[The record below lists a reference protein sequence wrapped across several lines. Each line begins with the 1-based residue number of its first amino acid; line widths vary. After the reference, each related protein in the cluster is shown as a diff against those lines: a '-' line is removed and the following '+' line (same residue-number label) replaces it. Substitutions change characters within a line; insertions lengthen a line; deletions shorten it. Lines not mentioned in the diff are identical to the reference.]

1 MTPFYVLLFNVYA
14 PIKAFHIKTIKHTY
28 KDNLDIVPTIF
39 IVLTQVIAKPK
50 FIKLLVSTYFM
61 QMEKWNIL
69 MRIKICHNYHYYIKY
84 IKKMHKITLAVL
96 RKNLSSITNI
106 YI

>member
-39 IVLTQVIAKPK
+39 IVLT
-50 FIKLLVSTYFM
+50 
-61 QMEKWNIL
+61 
-69 MRIKICHNYHYYIKY
+69 
-84 IKKMHKITLAVL
+84 
-96 RKNLSSITNI
+96 
-106 YI
+106 